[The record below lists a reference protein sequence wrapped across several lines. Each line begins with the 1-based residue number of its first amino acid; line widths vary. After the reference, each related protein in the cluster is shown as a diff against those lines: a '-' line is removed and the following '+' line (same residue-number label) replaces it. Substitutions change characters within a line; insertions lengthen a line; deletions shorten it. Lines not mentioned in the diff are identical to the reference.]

1 MHETNDVIVDSHIFL
16 SVYPQCSWG
25 QKWGMNG
32 YIRVARDQNNMCGV
46 ATSAMYPLLGT
57 YYYI

>member
-1 MHETNDVIVDSHIFL
+1 MHISLCVS
-16 SVYPQCSWG
+16 SCSWG

-32 YIRVARDQNNMCGV
+32 YVRVARDQSNMCGV